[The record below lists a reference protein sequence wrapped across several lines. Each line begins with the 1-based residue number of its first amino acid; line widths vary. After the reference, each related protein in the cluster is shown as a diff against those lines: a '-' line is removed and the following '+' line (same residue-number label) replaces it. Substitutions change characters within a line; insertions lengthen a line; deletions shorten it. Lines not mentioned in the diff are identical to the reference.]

1 MKLRGQ
7 LYVTT
12 LIMPDYLNYGR
23 FSLMKSNNY
32 VGDKYNILS
41 IFQGKFK
48 DWQGLALERQV
59 DTHKK

>member
-48 DWQGLALERQV
+48 EQQVLALES
-59 DTHKK
+59 